1 MKKFFSD
8 FKKFIT
14 RGNVFDL
21 AVGMIIATAF
31 NKIVSSLVNDIIMP
45 LIATLLGNVKFTD
58 LNLVLK
64 AADPAIEGSADITW
78 NYGNFLQQVF
88 DFMIIAIAI
97 FAFIKL
103 INMAK
108 KKEEAK
114 PAAPAPAPAPEPEP
128 PAPSNEEVLL
138 AEIRDLL
145 KNK

>member
-1 MKKFFSD
+1 MLKEFKD
-8 FKKFIT
+8 FAM
-14 RGNVFDL
+14 RGNVVDM
-21 AVGMIIATAF
+21 AVGVIIGGAF
-31 NKIVSSLVNDIIMP
+31 GKIVTSVVNDIIMP

-114 PAAPAPAPAPEPEP
+114 PAAPAPAPAP
-128 PAPSNEEVLL
+128 SKEEVLL
-138 AEIRDLL
+138 TEIRDLL
-145 KNK
+145 KEQNNK

>member
-1 MKKFFSD
+1 MKKMIEE
-8 FKKFIT
+8 FKKFAFK
-14 RGNVFDL
+14 GNVVDM
-21 AVGMIIATAF
+21 AVGVIIGGAF
-31 NKIVSSLVNDIIMP
+31 GKIVTSVVNDIIMP

-114 PAAPAPAPAPEPEP
+114 PAAPAPAPAP
-128 PAPSNEEVLL
+128 SKEEVLL
-138 AEIRDLL
+138 TEIRDLL
-145 KNK
+145 KEQNNK

>member
-1 MKKFFSD
+1 MKKILKEFKD
-8 FKKFIT
+8 FAM
-14 RGNVFDL
+14 RGNVVDM
-21 AVGMIIATAF
+21 AVGVIIGGAF
-31 NKIVSSLVNDIIMP
+31 GKIVTSVVNDIIMP

-114 PAAPAPAPAPEPEP
+114 PAAPAPAPAP
-128 PAPSNEEVLL
+128 SKEEVLL
-138 AEIRDLL
+138 TEIRDLL
-145 KNK
+145 KEQNNK